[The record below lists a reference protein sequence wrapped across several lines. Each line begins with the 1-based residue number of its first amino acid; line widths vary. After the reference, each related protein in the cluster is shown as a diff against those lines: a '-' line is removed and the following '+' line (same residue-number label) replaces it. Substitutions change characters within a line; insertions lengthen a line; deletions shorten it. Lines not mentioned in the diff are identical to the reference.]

1 MNSMPYFHIEKN
13 IVIII
18 IIIIMIIIVGVVKAN
33 EPNLLKE
40 YASHLELM
48 DNLGTL

>member
-13 IVIII
+13 VIII

-40 YASHLELM
+40 YACHLELM